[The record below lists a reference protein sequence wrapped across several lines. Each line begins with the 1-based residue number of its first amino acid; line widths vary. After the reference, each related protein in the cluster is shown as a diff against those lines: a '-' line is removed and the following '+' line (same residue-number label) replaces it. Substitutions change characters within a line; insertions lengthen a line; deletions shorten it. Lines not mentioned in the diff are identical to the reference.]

1 MVFNSLQYLVFFPLV
16 FAVYW
21 QLKRRA
27 QNVLLLLASW
37 FFYAMW
43 DWRFLGLMLLT
54 TGVDFGVGR
63 YLAMTEDEKKRKLA
77 FGLSLGLNLTVL
89 GFFKYFNF
97 FVGSAADLLQTFGLD
112 ASEPTLRVLLP
123 VGISFYTFHGI
134 SYTFDVFRRDI
145 EPADDLLDFAVFVA
159 FFPQLVAGPIGRAHL
174 QLPQFEHERPP
185 LRWEQARSG
194 LCLILLG
201 LFKKVAIADALA
213 PFVDRTFTEPGR
225 ASWIS
230 LLGGAYAFALQIY
243 GDFAGYSDVAR
254 GSSRLLG
261 IELPL
266 NFEQPYLSRN
276 ITVFWRTWHISLSN
290 WLRDYLYIPL
300 GGNRGSRAKTYRN
313 LMLTMVLGGLWHGAA
328 WTFVAWGTLNGLYL
342 CAHRWFTERP
352 GGAGDAHNGIGRFT
366 WRDVLPAIGT
376 FQLVV
381 FAWIFFRSASFAEAF
396 DVITGILTLQGG
408 VTEWGSL
415 FLVGALGIVTIAIDI
430 AQRNTD
436 THTPMLDLP
445 PALQGALYGAFVV
458 AIVLFS
464 GGATVPFIYFQF

>member
-21 QLKRRA
+21 QLKRRG

-63 YLAMTEDEKKRKLA
+63 YLAMTEDDKKRKLA

-194 LCLILLG
+194 LCLMLLG

>member
-21 QLKRRA
+21 QLKRRG

-300 GGNRGSRAKTYRN
+300 GGSRGSRAETYRN

-328 WTFVAWGTLNGLYL
+328 WTFVAWGTLNGVYL

-352 GGAGDAHNGIGRFT
+352 GGAGDAHNAIGRFT

>member
-21 QLKRRA
+21 QLKRRG

-134 SYTFDVFRRDI
+134 SYTFDVFRHDI

-366 WRDVLPAIGT
+366 WSDVLPAIGT